1 MNNDN
6 NDEGDKID
14 EDIVS
19 GFLLVIVTVSDS
31 MMRHV
36 TFALS
41 LWVHVYVRQELEISW
56 YDTHTAPEEQ

>member
-6 NDEGDKID
+6 NDEDDKID

-31 MMRHV
+31 MMR
-36 TFALS
+36 LS
-41 LWVHVYVRQELEISW
+41 FHSVPS
-56 YDTHTAPEEQ
+56 PKK